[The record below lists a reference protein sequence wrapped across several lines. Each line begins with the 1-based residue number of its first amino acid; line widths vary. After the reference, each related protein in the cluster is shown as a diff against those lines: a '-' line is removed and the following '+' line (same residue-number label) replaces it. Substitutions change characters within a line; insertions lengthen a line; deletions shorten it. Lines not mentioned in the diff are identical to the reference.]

1 MIAIGS
7 GRPFHVAVITPER
20 KVYEGEATF
29 AVVPAWDGEIGI
41 LHDHAPLLA
50 LLGSGTLR
58 LETSKNGTL
67 RFRVSGGFV
76 QVVENEVAV
85 LSEEATEV

>member
-1 MIAIGS
+1 MIGS
-7 GRPFHVAVITPER
+7 GRPFHVALLSPER
-20 KVYEGEATF
+20 KVYEGDAAF
-29 AVVPAWDGEIGI
+29 AVIPAWDGQIGI

-58 LETSKNGTL
+58 LETSENGTL

-85 LSEEATEV
+85 LSEEAQEV